1 MSRKKDINSVRSLQA
16 KGEKAIEEFKILD
29 EGTSNGVNYAKTIAL
44 RYLSRAPRSI
54 CEVES
59 RLKEKDIKDD
69 SIKETLQYLTELGYL
84 SDETFANQ
92 WAGSKIKSRLW
103 GKNRIIHGLKQKGIS
118 EEIIKLTIDD
128 LGTNELDTA
137 KLALLKWLKN
147 KGQAPES
154 GKQEKLRQK
163 AGAYRHLNA
172 KGFPADV
179 IYDLLKERYNGTED

>member
-1 MSRKKDINSVRSLQA
+1 MSRKKDINS
-16 KGEKAIEEFKILD
+16 
-29 EGTSNGVNYAKTIAL
+29 AKTIAL

-59 RLKEKDIKDD
+59 RLKEKGIKDD
-69 SIKETLQYLTELGYL
+69 SIKETLQYLTELGYM

-118 EEIIKLTIDD
+118 EEIIKLTIDN

-154 GKQEKLRQK
+154 GGQEKLRQK
-163 AGAYRHLNA
+163 AGAYRHLHT

-179 IYDLLKERYNGTED
+179 IYDVLKERYNGTED